1 MKLISQ
7 RILNYPTYRF
17 DLDKMDDDE
26 CKAEFRFLKND
37 IYTLCEVLDF
47 PEKYIVLL
55 ASKYLWVMCVPLT
68 LLRLGGLFLPAA

>member
-7 RILNYPTYRF
+7 RILNT
-17 DLDKMDDDE
+17 LAIGLIWKMDDDE

-47 PEKYIVLL
+47 PEEIHCTTGFKVPGLCAL
-55 ASKYLWVMCVPLT
+55 CVPLK
-68 LLRLGGLFLPAA
+68 RFACPC